1 MGNSVHEVI
10 FLERRLPVN
19 TRALRADILL
29 FITAAIWGFA
39 FVAQRVGMDH
49 VGPLTFNAIRFGLGA
64 IALIP
69 LVMRLEKGRDAG
81 YAGVDTKHLACGG
94 GMLGLALFAGATLQQ
109 VGLAGPQLGEFGL
122 EASTAGKAGFITG
135 LYVVFVPLFG
145 LLLAQRPGWGTW
157 IGASLAVVGMYL
169 LSVTADLT
177 ISFGDL
183 LILVG
188 ALFWAGH
195 VLLIGKLSPGMD
207 AVDAIKLSTVQFA
220 ACALFSLFGAVLTEE
235 ITLIGIRGA
244 GLAIAYGG
252 LMSVGVA
259 YTLQVVAQRDAQ
271 PAHAAI
277 ILSLESVF
285 AALGGWMMLDETLTI
300 RAMIGCGLMLVGM
313 VLSQLKP

>member
-1 MGNSVHEVI
+1 MN
-10 FLERRLPVN
+10 R
-19 TRALRADILL
+19 TLRADILL
-29 FITAAIWGFA
+29 FITAAIWGLA

-49 VGPLTFNAIRFGLGA
+49 VGPLTYNGIRFALGA
-64 IALIP
+64 VALIP
-69 LVMRLEKGRDAG
+69 LVMRMEKGRAPG
-81 YAGVDTKHLACGG
+81 HGGATPKTLAVGG
-94 GMLGLALFAGATLQQ
+94 GLLGIALFFGATLQQ
-109 VGLAGPQLGEFGL
+109 VGLAGPQLAEYGL

-135 LYVVFVPLFG
+135 LYVVFVPIFG

-157 IGASLAVVGMYL
+157 LGASLAVVGMYL
-169 LSVTADLT
+169 LSVTADLS

-207 AVDAIKLSTVQFA
+207 GVDAVKLSTVQFA
-220 ACALFSLFGAVLTEE
+220 ACAVLSLVCAGFTEE
-235 ITLIGIRGA
+235 ITLSGIMDA
-244 GLAIAYGG
+244 AVPIAYGG

-277 ILSLESVF
+277 ILCLESVF
-285 AALGGWMMLDETLTI
+285 AALGGWLMLNEVLTV

-313 VLSQLKP
+313 ILSQLKP

>member
-1 MGNSVHEVI
+1 VNSRI
-10 FLERRLPVN
+10 
-19 TRALRADILL
+19 LRADILL
-29 FITAAIWGFA
+29 FVTAAIWGFA

-49 VGPLTFNAIRFGLGA
+49 VGPLTFNGVRFALGA
-64 IALIP
+64 LALVP
-69 LVMRLEKGRDAG
+69 LTVRMQKRRTPGFAATAPRRLA
-81 YAGVDTKHLACGG
+81 VGG
-94 GMLGLALFAGATLQQ
+94 GLLGLALFCGATLQQ
-109 VGLAGPQLGEFGL
+109 VGLAGPQLAALGF

-135 LYVVFVPLFG
+135 LYVVFVPIFG

-157 IGASLAVVGMYL
+157 LGASMAVVGMYL
-169 LSVTADLT
+169 LSVTSGLSIA
-177 ISFGDL
+177 FGDL

-207 AVDAIKLSTVQFA
+207 AVDAIKLSTIQFA
-220 ACALFSLFGAVLTEE
+220 ACAVLSLIGAVATEE
-235 ITLIGIRGA
+235 ITMA
-244 GLAIAYGG
+244 GLRSAALPIAYGG

-277 ILSLESVF
+277 ILSLEAVF
-285 AALGGWMMLDETLTI
+285 AAIGGWLFLGELLSV
-300 RAMIGCGLMLVGM
+300 RALIGCGLMLAGM

>member
-1 MGNSVHEVI
+1 M
-10 FLERRLPVN
+10 N

-29 FITAAIWGFA
+29 FLTAAIWGLA
-39 FVAQRVGMDH
+39 FVAQRVGMEH
-49 VGPLTFNAIRFGLGA
+49 VGPLTFNGIRFALGA
-64 IALIP
+64 LALVP
-69 LVMRLEKGRDAG
+69 LTLALEKRRAPGNLGADRKRMA
-81 YAGVDTKHLACGG
+81 VG
-94 GMLGLALFAGATLQQ
+94 GMLLGIALFVGASLQQ
-109 VGLAGPQLGEFGL
+109 IGLAGPQLAGFGL

-135 LYVVFVPLFG
+135 LYVVLVPIFG

-169 LSVTADLT
+169 LSVTSNLT

-183 LILVG
+183 LVFIG
-188 ALFWAGH
+188 AFFWAGH
-195 VLLIGKLSPGMD
+195 VLLVGKLSPGLD
-207 AVDAIKLSTVQFA
+207 GVDAIKLSTIQFA
-220 ACALFSLFGAVLTEE
+220 ACAVLSLLGAVVTEE
-235 ITLIGIRGA
+235 ITLAGILGA
-244 GLAIAYGG
+244 APAIAYGG

-285 AALGGWMMLDETLTI
+285 AALGGWLMLGEVLSTRGL
-300 RAMIGCGLMLVGM
+300 IGCGLMLGGM

>member
-1 MGNSVHEVI
+1 MN
-10 FLERRLPVN
+10 R
-19 TRALRADILL
+19 TLRADILL
-29 FITAAIWGFA
+29 FITAAIWGLA

-49 VGPLTFNAIRFGLGA
+49 VGPLTFNGVRFALGA
-64 IALIP
+64 LALTP
-69 LVMRLEKGRDAG
+69 LILRMEKGRDPG
-81 YAGVDTKHLACGG
+81 YTGVDKKKLAIGG
-94 GMLGLALFAGATLQQ
+94 GLLGIALFCGASLQQ
-109 VGLAGPQLGEFGL
+109 IGLAGPQLAEFGL

-135 LYVVFVPLFG
+135 LYVVFVPIFG

-157 IGASLAVVGMYL
+157 LGASLAVIGMYL

-183 LILVG
+183 LILIG

-220 ACALFSLFGAVLTEE
+220 ACAVFSFIGAGFTEE
-235 ITLIGIRGA
+235 ITLVGLQGA
-244 GLAIAYGG
+244 ALPIAYGG

-277 ILSLESVF
+277 ILSLEAVF
-285 AALGGWMMLDETLTI
+285 AALGGCLMLGEVLTV
-300 RAMIGCGLMLVGM
+300 RAMIGCGLMLSGM